1 MGGDCRHMKHTRRG
15 DSLPRCAA
23 VNHRGKH
30 VCQRGEPICS
40 SCGSTVMSSV
50 CRSGNS
56 VRWTFLPGITCTSA
70 APSVLAGC
78 QARLAYHAKRRKTRR
93 HWHIDYLRE
102 HGELEEAWII
112 ACPVRLEHA
121 WVSALSAAPDVQPVA
136 PGFGASDSPYTSHL
150 FFSPVRPS
158 PHTLAETL
166 FQGIEQVSDCITH
179 LSIEVHTFHDRQ
191 LTSA

>member
-1 MGGDCRHMKHTRRG
+1 MPARGTYLLILRLDRDVVGLPVGKLGALDFSAGYYLYIGSAFGPGG
-15 DSLPRCAA
+15 LP
-23 VNHRGKH
+23 
-30 VCQRGEPICS
+30 
-40 SCGSTVMSSV
+40 
-50 CRSGNS
+50 
-56 VRWTFLPGITCTSA
+56 
-70 APSVLAGC
+70 
-78 QARLAYHAKRRKTRR
+78 ARLAYHAKRRKTRP

-121 WVSALSAAPDVQPVA
+121 WVNALSAASDVQPVA
-136 PGFGASDSPYTSHL
+136 VGFGASDSPCPSHL

-166 FQGIEQVSDCITH
+166 FQGIEKVADCITH

>member
-1 MGGDCRHMKHTRRG
+1 MPARGTYLLILRLDRDVVGLPVGKLGALDFPAGYYLYIGSAFGSGG
-15 DSLPRCAA
+15 LP
-23 VNHRGKH
+23 
-30 VCQRGEPICS
+30 
-40 SCGSTVMSSV
+40 
-50 CRSGNS
+50 
-56 VRWTFLPGITCTSA
+56 
-70 APSVLAGC
+70 
-78 QARLAYHAKRRKTRR
+78 ARLAYHAKRWKTRR

-158 PHTLAETL
+158 PHTLAGTL
-166 FQGIEQVSDCITH
+166 FQGIEKVSDCITH

>member
-1 MGGDCRHMKHTRRG
+1 MPARGTYLLILRLDRDVVGLPVGKLGALDFPAGYYLYIGSAFGPGG
-15 DSLPRCAA
+15 LP
-23 VNHRGKH
+23 
-30 VCQRGEPICS
+30 
-40 SCGSTVMSSV
+40 
-50 CRSGNS
+50 
-56 VRWTFLPGITCTSA
+56 
-70 APSVLAGC
+70 
-78 QARLAYHAKRRKTRR
+78 ARLAYHAKRRKTRP

-121 WVSALSAAPDVQPVA
+121 WVNALSAASDVQPVA
-136 PGFGASDSPYTSHL
+136 VGFGAQRQPVPKPPV
-150 FFSPVRPS
+150 FFAGPTIP

-166 FQGIEQVSDCITH
+166 FQGIEKVADCITH